1 MDRLWKAVACGGV
14 LALLQAGTALASCA
28 PPPPLED
35 RLGDA
40 RVVFVGT
47 VVDTSNLERNAGV
60 RVEKIWL
67 GERLPQQVEVHGGE
81 QSANVASSADREWVD
96 GRRYLF
102 VLDDTTSP
110 FEDEACSAT
119 TEYTDEVA
127 SLEPE
132 GTVGPIASE
141 PGSFSPWILVGV
153 GLVALAMLQARRAER
168 RAHSIDI

>member
-1 MDRLWKAVACGGV
+1 VDRLWKAAACGGL
-14 LALLQAGTALASCA
+14 LALLQAGTAFASCA
-28 PPPPLED
+28 LPAPLED
-35 RLGDA
+35 RIGDA

-47 VVDTSNLERNAGV
+47 VVETSNLERNADV

-67 GERLPQQVEVHGGE
+67 GERLPQRVEVHGGE
-81 QSANVASSADREWVD
+81 QSANVGSSADREWVD

-110 FEDEACSAT
+110 FKDDACSAT

-141 PGSFSPWILVGV
+141 PGSFSPWILLGG
-153 GLVALAMLQARRAER
+153 GLVVLGVLQARRAAR
-168 RAHSIDI
+168 RAHSIDV